1 MAFTGHMNFQALTLM
16 HSTQMVHGLPKFENP
31 KTMCTDCSMSKQ
43 VRKSFPSQSKF
54 CAKQVL
60 ELVHGDLCG
69 PISPATTGGN
79 RYFLLLV
86 DDFSR
91 IMWSYTLKS
100 KDEALNA
107 FKKFKAHVENGTDKR
122 VKTLRTD
129 RVVKFCSQDFTTL
142 CEESG
147 IERHYKAPYSPQQ
160 NGVMERRNRTVVAMA
175 RSNEPGTM
183 AYRLLDPQSNKIFV
197 NRDVAFEERKTWP
210 WDQHREE
217 NRDQQTTFVVVGPD
231 VQNSEETVIQRGRR
245 KLSITTNEYGV

>member
-1 MAFTGHMNFQALTLM
+1 MNFQALTLM

-175 RSNEPGTM
+175 RSM
-183 AYRLLDPQSNKIFV
+183 LK
-197 NRDVAFEERKTWP
+197 
-210 WDQHREE
+210 
-217 NRDQQTTFVVVGPD
+217 
-231 VQNSEETVIQRGRR
+231 
-245 KLSITTNEYGV
+245 